1 MGRKRKSLPG
11 HYCWCCGRR
20 RPNEQFSGRGHRKH
34 VCKDCMK
41 LGKEELAYRQHLRH
55 IDRLLNWDG
64 IVRRKNRAV
73 FERYLSN
80 SDARVRAYASK
91 VRDHNEQPRQELRE
105 LFEAER
111 LGEERYEQD
120 VAGLERDPEAHDEER
135 RHADQDLEEIRF

>member
-73 FERYLSN
+73 FERYLSHP
-80 SDARVRAYASK
+80 DARVRAYASK
-91 VRDHNEQPRQELRE
+91 VRDHSEQRRQELRE

-111 LGEERYEQD
+111 LEEEQYEQY
-120 VAGLERDPEAHDEER
+120 VAGLEREAYAHDEER
-135 RHADQDLEEIRF
+135 SHADQDLEENPF